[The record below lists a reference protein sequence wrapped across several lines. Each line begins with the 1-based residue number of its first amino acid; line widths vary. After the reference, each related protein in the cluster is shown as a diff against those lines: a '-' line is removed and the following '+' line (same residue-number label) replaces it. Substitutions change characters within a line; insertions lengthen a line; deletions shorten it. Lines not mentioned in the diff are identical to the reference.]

1 MNTHVKRSKKTS
13 GPRRARKCVNGRAQV
28 VAMVDELLDNRHNRK
43 VLMDAL
49 RRGLMADPLQFFHV
63 IIKPLLVRDARLT
76 LSRNGVDDGVIE
88 WKSLFDAPLGPPKDR
103 RPDGEVTP

>member
-1 MNTHVKRSKKTS
+1 MDTHVKRSKKTS

-28 VAMVDELLDNRHNRK
+28 VAMVDELLENPRNMK

-63 IIKPLLVRDARLT
+63 IIKPLLSRDATLRLHH
-76 LSRNGVDDGVIE
+76 DGVIE
-88 WKSLFDAPLGPPKDR
+88 WKSLFDAPPAPPQGR
-103 RPDGEVTP
+103 RTDGEVAP